1 MHILNYI
8 NEGNNVTNVFE
19 MKDALESNGGVRKT
33 FTSIIDVDMSTQ
45 PVLSGQLQIPISQ
58 YNNLWTVVLWHSSLT
73 VFESSLFHPKSLKVL
88 QKKHSGHPRSYRKI
102 LISKV

>member
-19 MKDALESNGGVRKT
+19 MKDALESHGGVRNT

-58 YNNLWTVVLWHSSLT
+58 YNNFTFMDSGILAFKSYGFGEQLIPSEKL
-73 VFESSLFHPKSLKVL
+73 ESVTKNMMDIQEAMVRF
-88 QKKHSGHPRSYRKI
+88 
-102 LISKV
+102 